1 MRLLVIILVLVGLFG
16 LYLYFFPE
24 SGGRLLHNLQNSDFT
39 TKTHRVYK
47 WRNERGEWQLTDTPP
62 PPGVEYELSDYRDN
76 VNVLPVPP
84 GAEQE

>member
-1 MRLLVIILVLVGLFG
+1 MRWLVIILVLLGLIG

-24 SGGRLLHNLQNSDFT
+24 SGGRLLQKLQNPDIT
-39 TKTHRVYK
+39 IKTDRVYK

-62 PPGVEYELSDYRDN
+62 PPGIDYELTDYRDN

-84 GAEQE
+84 GADQE